1 MGYKK
6 YKQKCEENLAFCYF
20 HLAMEESQVKCFSK
34 ISTKE
39 EYLLE
44 SLDNHPFWI
53 RISMS
58 PLSYS
63 S

>member
-20 HLAMEESQVKCFSK
+20 HLVVEESQVKCFSK

-44 SLDNHPFWI
+44 SLDNHPF
-53 RISMS
+53 
-58 PLSYS
+58 
-63 S
+63 